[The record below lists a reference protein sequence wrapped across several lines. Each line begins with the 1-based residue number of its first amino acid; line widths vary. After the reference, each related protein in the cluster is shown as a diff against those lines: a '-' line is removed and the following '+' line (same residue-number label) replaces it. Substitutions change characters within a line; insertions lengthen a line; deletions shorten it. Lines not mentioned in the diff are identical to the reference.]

1 MTLRSNQTGFTLVEM
16 LVVVPITLIVCVVLL
31 SVLVSKNGE
40 LYERNARVSLRME
53 GLNLLDKLQD
63 ELTFSNKFNAT
74 LINDLDDPN
83 EPNGGWDYDSTPSNT
98 LIISLPAIDK
108 PRSEP
113 SRQFVYYTT
122 GPNNGDIAI
131 NNIIYYVSDG
141 NLYRRVVTPD
151 PADVAPAN
159 FFKKTCPPG
168 DNTPNC
174 QDDLEMS
181 SKVETLSVTYFD
193 ENNIAVQNNPN
204 LADKIK
210 VTLNLTDMANGNV
223 IDEAVSITVK
233 KYNDF

>member
-1 MTLRSNQTGFTLVEM
+1 M
-16 LVVVPITLIVCVVLL
+16 
-31 SVLVSKNGE
+31 
-40 LYERNARVSLRME
+40 
-53 GLNLLDKLQD
+53 
-63 ELTFSNKFNAT
+63 
-74 LINDLDDPN
+74 
-83 EPNGGWDYDSTPSNT
+83 
-98 LIISLPAIDK
+98 
-108 PRSEP
+108 
-113 SRQFVYYTT
+113 
-122 GPNNGDIAI
+122 
-131 NNIIYYVSDG
+131 SDG